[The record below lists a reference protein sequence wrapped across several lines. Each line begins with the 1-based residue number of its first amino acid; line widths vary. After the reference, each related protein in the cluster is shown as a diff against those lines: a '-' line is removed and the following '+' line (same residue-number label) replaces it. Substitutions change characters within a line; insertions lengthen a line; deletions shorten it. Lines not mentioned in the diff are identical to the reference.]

1 MKKLLGIIV
10 LGLLF
15 ASCSEQSRITKK
27 VESCADHSYQEYW
40 VEKNQGT
47 QKEIDDFVKYEF
59 NKAVKNETGPFKP
72 SENTD
77 SLKEQVKDFDNYKK
91 KIRDFQNVLRERAVV
106 EKKLVINDF
115 YKSRLK
121 KSLKEKLKFKGYE
134 TDFQWCEYKR
144 SDSPLAFDN
153 KW

>member
-1 MKKLLGIIV
+1 MLRHIKQRIHLFRTLKL
-10 LGLLF
+10 
-15 ASCSEQSRITKK
+15 
-27 VESCADHSYQEYW
+27 
-40 VEKNQGT
+40 N
-47 QKEIDDFVKYEF
+47 
-59 NKAVKNETGPFKP
+59 
-72 SENTD
+72 
-77 SLKEQVKDFDNYKK
+77 
-91 KIRDFQNVLRERAVV
+91 NVT
-106 EKKLVINDF
+106 LVINDF